1 MLGSPSSPTPPRD
14 APIVERHARNAALFV
29 DAFVRSAL
37 FAVIFSLFLAPVVL
51 IPVELILHTNFSAP
65 MILSTLFCLL
75 LAVFALTA
83 LAYRRRWRQ
92 IARFKQSIFPDIASY
107 SFERGN
113 RSTTPGTR
121 FANSIAGHWM
131 NTILGVVLDQTY
143 TTSRNYYRFIHRDG
157 HQFEFAE
164 KFRRDELVPIA
175 DYVTDGLLQ
184 NQLPEL
190 RRRCFDKQ
198 ETLTFGPLRL
208 EPRGIGSGGSVLP
221 WEEVDFV
228 GAEKGKIFV
237 RKQGKTLRW
246 CSVKAEKVPNT
257 CLFLALAKERSEK
270 TNQTSK

>member
-1 MLGSPSSPTPPRD
+1 MLESSGNPT
-14 APIVERHARNAALFV
+14 ASLKVPIVERRSRNAALFV

-37 FAVIFSLFLAPVVL
+37 FALIFSLFLSPVAL

-65 MILSTLFCLL
+65 MILSTLFCVF

-83 LAYRRRWRQ
+83 MAYRRRWRQ
-92 IARFKQSIFPDIASY
+92 IGSSVLVFPDRLVFVRKGKSIDFRWTDIREFYCRAVDDY
-107 SFERGN
+107 
-113 RSTTPGTR
+113 
-121 FANSIAGHWM
+121 NSGA
-131 NTILGVVLDQTY
+131 VLDQTY
-143 TTSRNYYRFIHRDG
+143 IASRNWYRFIHRDG
-157 HQFEFAE
+157 HDFEFGE

-190 RRRCFDKQ
+190 RRRYFEKQ

-208 EPRGIGSGGSVLP
+208 EPQGIGSGRSVLP

-237 RKQGKTLRW
+237 RKKDKLLRW
-246 CSVKAEKVPNT
+246 CAVKAEKVPNL
-257 CLFLALAKERSEK
+257 CLFLALSKYGCEK
-270 TNQTSK
+270 VNHKS